1 MKLIKEVAEN
11 KSSDQKIDIVENE
24 SMKPWLKR
32 RRNFGFFET
41 LLAEVRLED
50 VIEL

>member
-24 SMKPWLKR
+24 SMKPWLKEE
-32 RRNFGFFET
+32 ET
-41 LLAEVRLED
+41 LGFLKLC
-50 VIEL
+50 LQKCG